1 MPSSPSSPSITG
13 FDSDNESATGDDVAD
28 KAHGH
33 RWLKGESHFPSSLN
47 MNVAD
52 KPRGQRQLKAQRHLR
67 SLPSANVADMPR
79 GYRRLKVKRYAQSH
93 FLSSP
98 PLGTLSTL
106 PPPFFA
112 CQVDDNAHGQ
122 RRRKCSKNT
131 ECHGTPTH
139 DRNKKRAGGRSQ
151 KPDKIPIFQIH
162 SKDEE
167 VYHSHGSF
175 SLDVY
180 RKKRISMMKL
190 FEVDSVD
197 YGI

>member
-1 MPSSPSSPSITG
+1 VPSSPSSPSITG
-13 FDSDNESATGDDVAD
+13 FDSDNQSATSDDVAD

-33 RWLKGESHFPSSLN
+33 RWLKGESHFPSSLST
-47 MNVAD
+47 NVAD

-79 GYRRLKVKRYAQSH
+79 GYHRLKVKRYAQSH

-106 PPPFFA
+106 PPPFFF

-131 ECHGTPTH
+131 ERRGTRTH
-139 DRNKKRAGGRSQ
+139 NRNKKRAVCS
-151 KPDKIPIFQIH
+151 
-162 SKDEE
+162 SM
-167 VYHSHGSF
+167 
-175 SLDVY
+175 
-180 RKKRISMMKL
+180 KKKTFPTININC
-190 FEVDSVD
+190 E
-197 YGI
+197 GTN